1 MTSTP
6 HTPTRR
12 SPATKAMWAAHQAAA
27 DNGVTIDPAAL
38 ETIAAHAIA
47 AYLNTLA
54 DHNQITTEVR
64 KDYMQG
70 DDHTYTHRPV
80 YPEDLRRAATQ
91 LGDHTTV
98 IGPRPD
104 NLNHNDEPR
113 WPNDPGLADAF
124 D

>member
-1 MTSTP
+1 MASMP

-12 SPATKAMWAAHQAAA
+12 SPTTKAMWAAHQAAA
-27 DNGVTIDPAAL
+27 DHGVELDPATL

-47 AYLNTLA
+47 AYLHTLA

-70 DDHTYTHRPV
+70 DDHTYTYRPV
-80 YPEDLRRAATQ
+80 YPEDLRRAAAQFRDTP
-91 LGDHTTV
+91 T

-104 NLNHNDEPR
+104 NLDHTDENPR
-113 WPNDPGLADAF
+113 AAWD
-124 D
+124 